1 MPGTTDTKKKTAA
14 LERGRHRR
22 LQGMREFAAKN
33 LKKDQ
38 KELGSIDPGELG
50 PEVEGGT
57 GQHHATQHSGH
68 IGRWLID
75 PSFWGLV
82 SKVITH

>member
-33 LKKDQ
+33 LKKDL
-38 KELGSIDPGELG
+38 KELGLIDPRELG
-50 PEVEGGT
+50 PEVEGG
-57 GQHHATQHSGH
+57 

-82 SKVITH
+82 SNVTIH